1 MCNRAKEL
9 AEFDYDASIQE
20 ASDRLR
26 FQQEIGSSACKSVLL
41 VNGDAII
48 GGNSQ
53 SLRFG

>member
-1 MCNRAKEL
+1 MCDHAKQL